1 MRFIEFLISEAGQ
14 IRLHRP
20 ESFGVKIHG
29 KVRMINGAEIVDP
42 RFERMNVP
50 NPPESTAKT
59 KKFMGDLPFSLPI
72 FDQSGRQTGYIVSKE
87 RMAMLGGSGELSSE
101 PVGVVAPDNW
111 GDQCC
116 ILDPN
121 MEYLYDP
128 EVTATHG
135 GSFDPRKPDRDRD
148 MHQPAGM
155 SQPGLR

>member
-1 MRFIEFLISEAGQ
+1 MRFREFLITEAGQ

-20 ESFGVKIHG
+20 ESFGVKVHG

-72 FDQSGRQTGYIVSKE
+72 YDQSGRQTGYIVSRE
-87 RMAMLGGSGELSSE
+87 RMAMLGGSGELSAE
-101 PVGVVAPDNW
+101 PVGVIAPDNW
-111 GDQCC
+111 ADQCC

-128 EVTATHG
+128 EVTSTVG
-135 GSFDPRKPDRDRD
+135 GNVPPRSPDRDRD
-148 MHQPAGM
+148 LHLPRELGQGA
-155 SQPGLR
+155 LR